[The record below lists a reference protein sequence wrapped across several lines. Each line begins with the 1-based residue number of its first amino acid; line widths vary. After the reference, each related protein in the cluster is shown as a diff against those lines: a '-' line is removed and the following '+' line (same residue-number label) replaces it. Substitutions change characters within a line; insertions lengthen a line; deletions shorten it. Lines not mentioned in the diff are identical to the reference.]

1 MSSTDT
7 NSKVVEP
14 KHEEW
19 SRSLDDKFYDPDPE
33 ALAFYKKETGIEDD
47 EELKQHILRV
57 QKEAFGV
64 SCSFLHLS
72 FSAWSRYLEDDRDV
86 DKDDCRSTITRA
98 YAYSSLC
105 V

>member
-33 ALAFYKKETGIEDD
+33 ALAFYKKETGIDDD

-64 SCSFLHLS
+64 SLPL
-72 FSAWSRYLEDDRDV
+72 YLKDDRDV
-86 DKDDCRSTITRA
+86 DEDNCNCRSTITRA

-105 V
+105 A